1 MFNKKNRF
9 PLEYNLFQYD
19 LSFPWKICF
28 CCWLLCVTP
37 LDQWKITKTSSC
49 YCCGWLR
56 WCVHFPHLH
65 GKPRE
70 LRSEKLK
77 RENAG
82 TVQICNGVFLLP
94 NRCFFMHLLLDYF
107 WEIEISWM
115 GLYDTWIYPTNGW
128 RQKKSYII
136 YQKKNIMGRASSQNI
151 SSKETLCFIGPSTGL
166 ESGVKYAEVPSTSS
180 LRCCL
185 TATITSRRGW
195 WGPLDTCCRWRQ
207 PLLTETLS
215 LS

>member
-1 MFNKKNRF
+1 MFNKNKRF
-9 PLEYNLFQYD
+9 LYNLFQYD
-19 LSFPWKICF
+19 LSFVCKICF

-37 LDQWKITKTSSC
+37 LDQRKITKTSSC
-49 YCCGWLR
+49 CCCGWLR

-77 RENAG
+77 RENRR
-82 TVQICNGVFLLP
+82 TVKISKGVFLLP
-94 NRCFFMHLLLDYF
+94 NTCFFMYLSLDYF
-107 WEIEISWM
+107 WESKYPGWGCMIRELSYKWM
-115 GLYDTWIYPTNGW
+115 KSEK
-128 RQKKSYII
+128 RSYIYI
-136 YQKKNIMGRASSQNI
+136 YIYILIFNFEMVYIGEGHPRRI
-151 SSKETLCFIGPSTGL
+151 SSKDTLCFIGPSTGL

-195 WGPLDTCCRWRQ
+195 WGP
-207 PLLTETLS
+207 
-215 LS
+215 